1 MRDDTILIR
10 PDRFASASEV
20 LKMLR
25 TVAAASS
32 TLPKEVDC
40 RNIVEGVCSSICSQ
54 LERFEREFGVVHLY
68 TQGGELGVDLPEFD
82 CREKTVAFRLQMSSS
97 KHRSLAISRLTSFY
111 VDTEETQEQLWHPA
125 KIASLLR
132 NVEDAVTRFANDR
145 QALEVL
151 ETLITAVSQAE
162 MSGAPIA
169 IAAFKLTSP
178 GAHTEFECK
187 PFCAKS
193 DEDAANR
200 MLEFGAE
207 WSNVRLTV
215 PHFDG

>member
-32 TLPKEVDC
+32 TLPKEADC
-40 RNIVEGVCSSICSQ
+40 RNIVEGVCASICSQ
-54 LERFEREFGVVHLY
+54 LEGFKWEFGVVHLY
-68 TQGGELGVDLPEFD
+68 TRGGELGVDLHEFD
-82 CREKTVAFRLQMSSS
+82 SREKTVAFRLR
-97 KHRSLAISRLTSFY
+97 RSPSDDRLLAIRRLISFY
-111 VDTEETQEQLWHPA
+111 VDTKETEGQLRHPA
-125 KIASLLR
+125 KIAKLLR

-151 ETLITAVSQAE
+151 ETLTTAVSQAE

-169 IAAFKLTSP
+169 IAAFKVASP

-187 PFCAKS
+187 PLCAR
-193 DEDAANR
+193 DDDDTANR

-207 WSNVRLTV
+207 WSNVCLTV